1 MINACRNGMH
11 LPEPRCRPPCVCV
24 SAHVCVCVGSECV
37 CMYASI
43 STFLCTWHHTSFL
56 FLFLHLFAYLCLC
69 VHFLFFLFLFKT
81 FCPCA
86 YCTGWQLEMG
96 GEERKKKRK
105 KKITSGKRVHI
116 NHAPPKREKR
126 EGGRGRV
133 GGLLGEGSRGEG
145 DRWSRR
151 RSEAPLALTQ
161 CWKHL

>member
-1 MINACRNGMH
+1 MH
-11 LPEPRCRPPCVCV
+11 LPEPRCRPPCVCLRAYVCVWEV
-24 SAHVCVCVGSECV
+24 SACVCTRASPRFCALGTILHFSFIFFASV
-37 CMYASI
+37 CI
-43 STFLCTWHHTSFL
+43 SLLLCAFSF
-56 FLFLHLFAYLCLC
+56 FFYYCLKN
-69 VHFLFFLFLFKT
+69 V
-81 FCPCA
+81 CPCA

-126 EGGRGRV
+126 EGGRGGV

-145 DRWSRR
+145 DRWSGR